1 MANGIRERRQ
11 AGWKQDSGSL
21 DALERI
27 LGIGEGIAGRVQA
40 NRDKRQAYNV
50 RYMDSLM
57 KGIDQNFSNSGPGG
71 VQQILDKLSS
81 YKDKNMGNATAETLE
96 LHDIAKMKAEAQM
109 ADNFDYS
116 QKLDL
121 MNKKQEE
128 VQQWVLDSYNYQKAG
143 DSEKKVIR
151 ARLGDEYIEDE
162 EKWFLENEKKMRGLM
177 NEFSKDY
184 SGWYAK
190 HQDRHDQLSV
200 SRLLGSQDYM
210 SSILEGWKDD
220 NKIDEAEYKAYYDG
234 VMHGNSEQLSAFVAK
249 RNIGDVQKMESLY
262 SDLET
267 QRDEWNLI
275 EKSLTEGQMTLE
287 QMRGIFPKESGLLP
301 SSDEVNAALMEQQLS
316 ATQQDATTHNLN
328 VFQREY
334 LQMIKPDKYKTIQK
348 TNKGLIDLGQKDQI
362 LGDTIFAG
370 MPGQPEVVVDSGAG
384 GGDGSPPP
392 EIIEKDDG
400 TVMIYKPDHP
410 QANEDGYVANR
421 FITKK
426 EPEIPTSQK
435 IGADAG
441 KGDYDKNI
449 SGIKDEKAHLKKPLG
464 QLTAKYNN
472 YKKLTDEIKL
482 GGDGEHAGEGLYDTR
497 SRWGYKGEYFKDWD
511 LKGIDKVD
519 MEKVYEWYYTTY
531 PMNSGAGGYSYTGAV
546 NRSVGHLREKFFN
559 EDSSAPLSYDELL
572 KMKKTYEEDT
582 IAYEKVKQDM
592 KALKDV
598 GQGKSEAWN
607 ELRAKEKAYGE
618 KYLGWGYSKTHSR
631 YQENNSWTR
640 ARTHAKEELDKA
652 LSFYEVLMKDMLNKH
667 AGNIDKVTAI
677 VK

>member
-328 VFQREY
+328 DFQRE
-334 LQMIKPDKYKTIQK
+334 
-348 TNKGLIDLGQKDQI
+348 
-362 LGDTIFAG
+362 
-370 MPGQPEVVVDSGAG
+370 
-384 GGDGSPPP
+384 
-392 EIIEKDDG
+392 
-400 TVMIYKPDHP
+400 
-410 QANEDGYVANR
+410 
-421 FITKK
+421 
-426 EPEIPTSQK
+426 
-435 IGADAG
+435 
-441 KGDYDKNI
+441 
-449 SGIKDEKAHLKKPLG
+449 
-464 QLTAKYNN
+464 
-472 YKKLTDEIKL
+472 
-482 GGDGEHAGEGLYDTR
+482 
-497 SRWGYKGEYFKDWD
+497 
-511 LKGIDKVD
+511 
-519 MEKVYEWYYTTY
+519 
-531 PMNSGAGGYSYTGAV
+531 
-546 NRSVGHLREKFFN
+546 
-559 EDSSAPLSYDELL
+559 
-572 KMKKTYEEDT
+572 
-582 IAYEKVKQDM
+582 
-592 KALKDV
+592 
-598 GQGKSEAWN
+598 
-607 ELRAKEKAYGE
+607 
-618 KYLGWGYSKTHSR
+618 
-631 YQENNSWTR
+631 
-640 ARTHAKEELDKA
+640 
-652 LSFYEVLMKDMLNKH
+652 
-667 AGNIDKVTAI
+667 
-677 VK
+677 